1 MKQAGCRYF
10 ENSQLIWKERKVGKG
25 NVKNRNGSGVWQR
38 GKMLLGLSASQF
50 WSASPAVVALLL
62 IVASCCCT
70 PLEVVGGGEVPEFQV
85 LLHDPD
91 EVAGIWL
98 WLISVPA
105 LWGVVSGWKTSVCVV
120 SLSLFHLVLW
130 QCLMLHLSL
139 YILTVILALSGN
151 HLV

>member
-1 MKQAGCRYF
+1 MA
-10 ENSQLIWKERKVGKG
+10 KG
-25 NVKNRNGSGVWQR
+25 QDAAWVVC
-38 GKMLLGLSASQF
+38 LPV

-91 EVAGIWL
+91 EVAGVWL

-120 SLSLFHLVLW
+120 SLSVS
-130 QCLMLHLSL
+130 LSS
-139 YILTVILALSGN
+139 LAVFDVAS
-151 HLV
+151 